1 MNVGRKSVKK
11 ALWFSFVFPSLH
23 SKAFL
28 HWNLHQFMFYC
39 LARKYARRIIMFVTN
54 RPTAR
59 YNGLTSTKFSR
70 NKCLWS
76 HVNKDGSCQT
86 FIAFSGFCRNKGTS
100 WNIHEG
106 RENID
111 DRPMYPYKNLIVWRD
126 STRSKILA
134 TNHIYHTV
142 ENCM

>member
-39 LARKYARRIIMFVTN
+39 LARKYVRRIIMFVTY
-54 RPTAR
+54 RSTAR
-59 YNGLTSTKFSR
+59 YNGLTSTKFRR

-76 HVNKDGSCQT
+76 HVNKDGSCQA
-86 FIAFSGFCRNKGTS
+86 FITFSGFCRNKRTS
-100 WNIHEG
+100 WNIYEG
-106 RENID
+106 PENIYD
-111 DRPMYPYKNLIVWRD
+111 MTMYPYKNFIVLQD
-126 STRSKILA
+126 STGSKILA
-134 TNHIYHTV
+134 TNQIYQTV